1 MESAPD
7 PSPTLE
13 LPLAGIKVL
22 DLTRVLAGP
31 YGTMALADLG
41 ADVLKIE
48 SPAGDETRS
57 WGPPFVD
64 GESAY
69 FLALNR
75 NKRSAVLNLDN
86 PADAKKLL
94 DLAVRTDVL
103 IENFR
108 PGRMKRWGLGPEKL
122 MELNPGLVFCS
133 ITGFGETG
141 PYRDYPGFDPV
152 IEAMSGFMSINGPPD
167 RFEPYKAGV
176 AIIDVLA
183 GLHAVN
189 LVTSLLVRR
198 TSTGIGGHV
207 SVSLFDVA
215 VASLVN
221 VMSSFLVSGELPER
235 HGNDHPNIVPFG
247 AFQASDG
254 LLMICVGN
262 DRQWQSLCDA
272 LGIPVE
278 EFPGLTNNPQRVEKR
293 EQVRSLLEERLGQST
308 ASEWADE
315 LMRSGVPAGEV
326 RQLDQVIND
335 QHVIANHLVQSI
347 EHPEVGNIRL
357 VGPPFLVDGKRPD
370 ISIAP
375 PILGSGQGHIQD
387 WLDGPAMESFASEE
401 DHTGGA

>member
-86 PADAKKLL
+86 LADAKKLL

-108 PGRMKRWGLGPEKL
+108 PGRMTRWGLGPEKL

-176 AIIDVLA
+176 AIIDLLA

-189 LVTSLLVRR
+189 LVTSLLIRR

-308 ASEWADE
+308 ASEWADK
-315 LMRSGVPAGEV
+315 LMRNGVPAGEV

-375 PILGSGQGHIQD
+375 PILGSGQGHIQA
-387 WLDGPAMESFASEE
+387 WLDGPATESQ
-401 DHTGGA
+401 

>member
-31 YGTMALADLG
+31 YGTMVLADLG

-75 NKRSAVLNLDN
+75 NKRSAVLNLSN

-108 PGRMKRWGLGPEKL
+108 PGRMTRWGLGPEKL

-141 PYRDYPGFDPV
+141 PYRNYPGFDPV
-152 IEAMSGFMSINGPPD
+152 IEAMSGFMSINGPPN

-189 LVTSLLVRR
+189 LVTSLLIRR

-262 DRQWQSLCDA
+262 DRQWQSLCDV

-278 EFPGLTNNPQRVEKR
+278 EFPALTNNSQRVENR
-293 EQVRSLLEERLGQST
+293 GQVRSLLEERLGQST
-308 ASEWADE
+308 ASEWADK
-315 LMRSGVPAGEV
+315 LMRNGVPAGEV

-375 PILGSGQGHIQD
+375 PILGSGQGHIQE
-387 WLDGPAMESFASEE
+387 WLDGPATESQ
-401 DHTGGA
+401 

>member
-122 MELNPGLVFCS
+122 MELNV
-133 ITGFGETG
+133 
-141 PYRDYPGFDPV
+141 
-152 IEAMSGFMSINGPPD
+152 
-167 RFEPYKAGV
+167 
-176 AIIDVLA
+176 VLLCRA
-183 GLHAVN
+183 Q
-189 LVTSLLVRR
+189 LLVR
-198 TSTGIGGHV
+198 V
-207 SVSLFDVA
+207 
-215 VASLVN
+215 
-221 VMSSFLVSGELPER
+221 
-235 HGNDHPNIVPFG
+235 
-247 AFQASDG
+247 
-254 LLMICVGN
+254 
-262 DRQWQSLCDA
+262 
-272 LGIPVE
+272 
-278 EFPGLTNNPQRVEKR
+278 
-293 EQVRSLLEERLGQST
+293 
-308 ASEWADE
+308 
-315 LMRSGVPAGEV
+315 
-326 RQLDQVIND
+326 
-335 QHVIANHLVQSI
+335 
-347 EHPEVGNIRL
+347 
-357 VGPPFLVDGKRPD
+357 
-370 ISIAP
+370 
-375 PILGSGQGHIQD
+375 
-387 WLDGPAMESFASEE
+387 
-401 DHTGGA
+401 

>member
-1 MESAPD
+1 MVIVPPWPAAVIQNSCPTGTAP
-7 PSPTLE
+7 
-13 LPLAGIKVL
+13 
-22 DLTRVLAGP
+22 
-31 YGTMALADLG
+31 
-41 ADVLKIE
+41 
-48 SPAGDETRS
+48 
-57 WGPPFVD
+57 
-64 GESAY
+64 
-69 FLALNR
+69 
-75 NKRSAVLNLDN
+75 
-86 PADAKKLL
+86 DAKKLL

-370 ISIAP
+370 ISIEP

-387 WLDGPAMESFASEE
+387 WLDGPAMESFAFED